1 MFFKKLIIKNIFL
14 QILAVTTDNASNN
27 VTFLQEVAIELADSI
42 KFDNNNQHVRCLA
55 HIINLAAQEVLKSLK
70 AVSSISDNE
79 FLGEETNNNEQ
90 GVAGLLHKVNNFLK
104 LLNNI

>member
-1 MFFKKLIIKNIFL
+1 M
-14 QILAVTTDNASNN
+14 AVTTDNASNN
-27 VTFLQEVAIELADSI
+27 LTFLQEVSTELDDSI
-42 KFDNNNQHVRCLA
+42 KFDNYNQHVRCLA

-70 AVSSISDNE
+70 AISSISDNE
-79 FLGEETNNNEQ
+79 FLDEETNNNEQ

>member
-27 VTFLQEVAIELADSI
+27 ITFLQEVAIELADSI

-55 HIINLAAQEVLKSLK
+55 YIINLAAQEVLKSLK
-70 AVSSISDNE
+70 AISSTSDNE